1 MSPRIKIC
9 GITRLEDAEAAV
21 ELGVHALGFVFWPE
35 SPRAITRDAAHAIA
49 RRLPPHVARVGVFVN
64 APVDQV
70 LATVR
75 DVGLDV
81 VQLHGD
87 EDAHEFARVP
97 AQLIKSVALED
108 ASAVARALALPPPV
122 TPLVDAADRVR
133 RGGTGRAA
141 NWPAA
146 AHIAASRPII
156 LAGGLSAA
164 NVAEAIAAVRPWG
177 VDVSSGVESAPGR
190 KSLEKL
196 TAFCRA
202 VRGLEPS

>member
-21 ELGVHALGFVFWPE
+21 RLGVHALGFVFWPE
-35 SPRAITRDAAHAIA
+35 SPRRIARATAHAIA
-49 RRLPPHVARVGVFVN
+49 RTLPSHVVRVGVFVN
-64 APVDQV
+64 APVDEV
-70 LATVR
+70 TATVR
-75 DVGLDV
+75 EVGLDV

-87 EDAHEFARVP
+87 ETAHEFARVP
-97 AQLIKSVALED
+97 AQLIKSVTLED
-108 ASAVARALALPPPV
+108 ASAVARALALPPTV

-141 NWPAA
+141 NWEAA
-146 AHIAASRPII
+146 AQIAARRAII
-156 LAGGLSAA
+156 LAGGLTAA
-164 NVAEAIAAVRPWG
+164 NVADAIALVHPWG
-177 VDVSSGVESAPGR
+177 VDVSSGVESAPGL